1 MIDAASGALAMR
13 AAKFAYDLWRE
24 NKGDSELPLSDKAK
38 EVLATMQTDPTDNGV
53 FLSVRGMGTAGLPL
67 ISPFATAI
75 RIETTERVM
84 RELEAKGLAA
94 CRTWAWQMR
103 AEATWHLCERRPVSL
118 CREGRFDRN
127 GDCILAIGR

>member
-13 AAKFAYDLWRE
+13 AAKLAYDLWRE

-84 RELEAKGLAA
+84 RELEAKGL
-94 CRTWAWQMR
+94 
-103 AEATWHLCERRPVSL
+103 VSVDYTDQGTL
-118 CREGRFDRN
+118 RYTLSHAGW
-127 GDCILAIGR
+127 ILNPQSGKADKIG